1 MMEVKMERVTVWNEK
16 IKEYSLINKL
26 SDNDLINTLG
36 KTEDYLEELQQK
48 SASLIQN
55 VINLLEVTKIEDQE
69 FRNKLE
75 QNL

>member
-1 MMEVKMERVTVWNEK
+1 MERVTVWNEK

-69 FRNKLE
+69 FRNKLK

>member
-1 MMEVKMERVTVWNEK
+1 MEAKMERVTVWNEK

>member
-1 MMEVKMERVTVWNEK
+1 MEAKMERVTVWNEK

-36 KTEDYLEELQQK
+36 KTEDYLEELQKK

>member
-1 MMEVKMERVTVWNEK
+1 MERVTVWNEK

-75 QNL
+75 QNF

>member
-1 MMEVKMERVTVWNEK
+1 MEVKMERATVWNEK

-36 KTEDYLEELQQK
+36 KTEDYLEELQKK

-75 QNL
+75 

>member
-1 MMEVKMERVTVWNEK
+1 MEVKMERVTVWNEK